1 MHPNPIRDV
10 FNADNPNYFYGIVD
24 LLIIYYLIFV
34 TYYFTK
40 VLQFFLKLKYYL
52 KL

>member
-24 LLIIYYLIFV
+24 LLIIYNLIFV
-34 TYYFTK
+34 TYYFKK
-40 VLQFFLKLKYYL
+40 VSQLFFEILI
-52 KL
+52 

>member
-24 LLIIYYLIFV
+24 GYKGYYGDDDL
-34 TYYFTK
+34 YCS
-40 VLQFFLKLKYYL
+40 
-52 KL
+52 